1 MHQRFHLVALVA
13 LVALAA
19 AGCGSDDA
27 TTGDATTGKRIAVSV
42 SVAAD
47 PGVAD
52 KFTLASGFDVTL
64 TKAAIALSGVQFF
77 DGAPAT
83 ARAPA
88 PRRRSTWD
96 SWLIGTAHAHPG
108 HYQAGNAVGEAL
120 VPGSFD
126 LFGGTSQLGKGE
138 GVTGVFRSGRV
149 SLSGTPT
156 GPGASALGGA
166 SVALEGTAVKGAS
179 TLHFRLVAPL
189 SEVEKSLSAG
199 RVEGVPFDER
209 AVTGDVAITLRIKP
223 SVWLSF
229 VDFKDLTG
237 GTADAPIVLGP
248 ESAEGVTF
256 AVGVAQ
262 ISAYRFSVD
271 P

>member
-1 MHQRFHLVALVA
+1 MSHRPLHLAAL
-13 LVALAA
+13 LGLAA
-19 AGCGSDDA
+19 AGCGSDA
-27 TTGDATTGKRIAVSV
+27 TTGDATTGKRIALSV
-42 SVAAD
+42 AVAAD
-47 PGVAD
+47 SNVGD
-52 KFTLASGFDVTL
+52 KITLASGFDVTL

-77 DGAPAT
+77 DGAPAL

-88 PRRRSTWD
+88 PRRKSMWD
-96 SWLIGTAHAHPG
+96 GWLIGTAHAHPG
-108 HYQAGNAVGEAL
+108 HYQAGNAVGEVL

-126 LFGGTSQLGKGE
+126 LFGATAQLGKGE

-149 SLSGTPT
+149 SLSAAPT
-156 GPGASALGGA
+156 GPSAAALGGA
-166 SVALEGTAVKGAS
+166 SVAVEGLAVKGAS

-199 RVEGVPFDER
+199 RVEGAPFDER
-209 AVTGDVAITLRIKP
+209 TVTGDVAITLRIKP

-229 VDFKDLTG
+229 VDFKDLSG
-237 GTADAPIVLGP
+237 GTADAPVVLGP
-248 ESAEGVTF
+248 ETAEGVTF

-262 ISAYRFSVD
+262 LAAYRFSVD